1 MTLDD
6 LYSEFDQRE
15 DWEEHCDYLIELG
28 FELPAMSPED
38 KIEENRIQRCKN
50 EAWIAAKTN
59 TATAGEMP
67 RIYFSASSDSKI
79 VNGLIAVVM
88 IMYNGKTAREILEL
102 DSRIVFKK
110 LGLDKQL
117 LPVRKNGLSE
127 IVQRIRHI
135 AAESL
140 AKA

>member
-1 MTLDD
+1 
-6 LYSEFDQRE
+6 
-15 DWEEHCDYLIELG
+15 
-28 FELPAMSPED
+28 
-38 KIEENRIQRCKN
+38 
-50 EAWIAAKTN
+50 
-59 TATAGEMP
+59 MP